1 MVPCLQQ
8 RTIAPGIRVRRLN
21 PGEGVGKIKTRRQ
34 NEKQARDFDF
44 FPDCAKIRVRLMC
57 LGETRG
63 RQASGNRRGK
73 NSQVKEPGTDVSLES
88 DITPKKQGCRFTGLR
103 RLNLS
108 GTMTGLA
115 GKTQNAWC
123 CEPFFGFGDR
133 QKTALRKKEG
143 T

>member
-1 MVPCLQQ
+1 MCYNNS
-8 RTIAPGIRVRRLN
+8 TIDVSGRDPWPAG
-21 PGEGVGKIKTRRQ
+21 TREPKGQ
-34 NEKQARDFDF
+34 
-44 FPDCAKIRVRLMC
+44 
-57 LGETRG
+57 
-63 RQASGNRRGK
+63 

-88 DITPKKQGCRFTGLR
+88 DITPKKQGCRYTGLR